1 MTSDKKRKRIQ
12 AINNFAFE
20 SFVRTNLAPDIAEVL
35 LYGLGIRSFNGFLRC
50 ENLREELL
58 AVHGSIDE
66 KTKPHVFI
74 YNNTLSPPLPIDVK
88 PGIIRE
94 IEVFKEECKK
104 YFNNESNEASS
115 GIDI

>member
-1 MTSDKKRKRIQ
+1 
-12 AINNFAFE
+12 
-20 SFVRTNLAPDIAEVL
+20 
-35 LYGLGIRSFNGFLRC
+35 
-50 ENLREELL
+50 
-58 AVHGSIDE
+58 
-66 KTKPHVFI
+66 
-74 YNNTLSPPLPIDVK
+74 LSPPLPIDVK